1 MTIQSWLQ
9 IITSSVSLI
18 GVMFLVYHFFRN
30 PDIKADKEIKVI
42 ESECE
47 LKHARI
53 DEIFVELKQ
62 DLSYIKNNHLSH
74 IESDIDNIKQSQAN
88 MEGQLKFLNEALI
101 KIMKK

>member
-9 IITSSVSLI
+9 IITSTVSLI

-30 PDIKADKEIKVI
+30 PDIKADKEMRVI
-42 ESECE
+42 ESECK
-47 LKHARI
+47 LKHLRI

-74 IESDIDNIKQSQAN
+74 IENDIDNIKQGQAN
-88 MEGQLKFLNEALI
+88 IEGQLRFLNETLI
-101 KIMKK
+101 KLIKE

>member
-30 PDIKADKEIKVI
+30 PDIKADKKIKVI
-42 ESECE
+42 ESECK

-88 MEGQLKFLNEALI
+88 MEGQLKFLNESLI
-101 KIMKK
+101 KIIKK

>member
-42 ESECE
+42 ESECK

-53 DEIFVELKQ
+53 DEIFAELKQ
-62 DLSYIKNNHLSH
+62 DLSYIKNNHISH
-74 IESDIDNIKQSQAN
+74 IESDIDNIKQGQAN
-88 MEGQLKFLNEALI
+88 IEGQLKFLNEALI

>member
-9 IITSSVSLI
+9 IITSVVSLI

-30 PDIKADKEIKVI
+30 PDIKADKEMRVI
-42 ESECE
+42 ESECK
-47 LKHARI
+47 LKHLRI

-74 IESDIDNIKQSQAN
+74 IENDIDNIKQGQAN
-88 MEGQLKFLNEALI
+88 IEGQLRFLNETLI
-101 KIMKK
+101 KLIKE